1 MRNMN
6 SRLSFMGARSD
17 KSAIQAARVRVSRLA
32 TVATGP
38 ARRSS
43 GTVRLSTRC
52 LPVPC
57 GPARSCPHESNQ
69 APSAEAYRPAEY
81 PTLRVASR
89 ACGPRAFGCLD
100 GRASRGG
107 RESRN
112 PSATYQSQRNGASVC
127 AGGPWGSSWK
137 VEPGARRRAW
147 PCHTPALGKRIAGA
161 LEGHS
166 SAARPTRQ
174 PLKGAAML
182 GAGATMT
189 ILVAFMLSGLKI
201 LREYE
206 RAVVFRLGRVVGA
219 RGPGIIYVIPG
230 IEKAIRIDLRTI
242 TMDIPSQDVIT
253 KDNVSLKV
261 SAVLYFRVLDPNRA
275 VVAVENYLFATSQN
289 AQTTLRSVC
298 GEAELDQLL
307 AEREK
312 INAHLQSIIDQHT
325 EPWGI
330 KVVQVAIKF
339 IDLPEEMRR
348 VMAHQAEAE
357 RERRAKVIAAEGEYQ
372 AAQRLA
378 DAAAIMAKEPIAL
391 QLRFLQTLVEVAAE
405 NNSTTIFP
413 VPIDILKPFFESKGD
428 RTA

>member
-1 MRNMN
+1 
-6 SRLSFMGARSD
+6 
-17 KSAIQAARVRVSRLA
+17 
-32 TVATGP
+32 
-38 ARRSS
+38 
-43 GTVRLSTRC
+43 
-52 LPVPC
+52 
-57 GPARSCPHESNQ
+57 
-69 APSAEAYRPAEY
+69 
-81 PTLRVASR
+81 
-89 ACGPRAFGCLD
+89 
-100 GRASRGG
+100 
-107 RESRN
+107 
-112 PSATYQSQRNGASVC
+112 
-127 AGGPWGSSWK
+127 
-137 VEPGARRRAW
+137 
-147 PCHTPALGKRIAGA
+147 
-161 LEGHS
+161 
-166 SAARPTRQ
+166 
-174 PLKGAAML
+174 ML
-182 GAGATMT
+182 GVWAATA
-189 ILVAFMLSGLKI
+189 ILVAFVLSGLKV
-201 LREYE
+201 LREYQ

-275 VVAVENYLFATSQN
+275 VVAVQNYLFATSQN

-378 DAAAIMAKEPIAL
+378 DAAKIMAKEPIAL
-391 QLRFLQTLVEVAAE
+391 QLRFLQTLVEVASE

-413 VPIDILKPFFESKGD
+413 VPIDILKPFLSAKGD